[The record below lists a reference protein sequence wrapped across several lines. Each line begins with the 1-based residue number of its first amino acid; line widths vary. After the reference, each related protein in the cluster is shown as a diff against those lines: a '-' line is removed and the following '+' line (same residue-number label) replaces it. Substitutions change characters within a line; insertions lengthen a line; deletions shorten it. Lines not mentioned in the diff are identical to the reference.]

1 MCDGRIRP
9 NSGGSPAGGSK
20 RKPKPPAGWVVKR
33 MFAEAHL
40 KELKA
45 AVTERRLIIVAGAG
59 VCWEAG
65 LPLWQDLLCELM
77 PGFLRAR
84 GPEGGKTADQM
95 CAIAENFPLQAADV
109 WWGWLDRHDGAPAI
123 ASFFEE
129 TFIRDK
135 KPTRTHEQI
144 AELCRL
150 SGPGVITTNFDR
162 LFELCAPELQRRTHS
177 DSNLGLLFR
186 LGAGKFLLK
195 LHGTAENVESVVI
208 TARQYGQQS
217 LRNAYAAVLDA
228 IQLNSTLLFLG
239 YGGRDPDIDHL
250 RGQLVARFSGNVP
263 NIFMLLDRP
272 DPVLSESL
280 RANRVVVAEFD
291 GPRDGYEGVNELLND
306 LSAEGRASE
315 AKPSA
320 STRVRTGDVE
330 MPTEYIDALRR
341 HLELASFIGPR
352 TGELPRQPPKIES
365 IYVPVQIDIATGR
378 GLDRAKPDMFSA
390 QRTTFRSAWERW
402 QPDNDGPMVI
412 LGGPGA
418 GKTTLLKHLGLL
430 ALNATSSRGSR
441 SGADMTMAPG
451 SVPVFVRLSK
461 LKDLAPGIPDVLA
474 SCPPQVDL
482 QIASSFF
489 KRALDSG
496 ACLLLLD
503 GLDEAAD
510 RERTAELS
518 RWVMRIHRTFR
529 KSRLVLTSRYVG
541 YRGDA
546 VLKLPHWT
554 TSLVPLSDP
563 EIRVFLDRWYESLGE
578 SLGDDPKRAPQLAA
592 QLAEVLSSPERAD
605 LRSLASTPLMLL
617 IMALIHSSGKG
628 LPDRRVDLY
637 DLCVDILLEHWNKEN
652 DRKYIPAK
660 LGRAVL
666 RPLAFW
672 LHSHSQKYSASV
684 KELEPIIGPELE
696 RTPQLPYRDT
706 TTFLESVRDLS
717 GLFTGQSEDEY
728 SFLHPTFQEYLAAEH
743 VKTEPAAMPQRKRQ
757 RRPRLR

>member
-109 WWGWLDRHDGAPAI
+109 WWDWLDRHDGAPAI

-272 DPVLSESL
+272 DPTLSESL
-280 RANRVVVAEFD
+280 RTNRVVVAEFD
-291 GPRDGYEGVNELLND
+291 GERDGYGAVNALLDD
-306 LSAEGRASE
+306 LLAEGRALVKPPA
-315 AKPSA
+315 AKRA
-320 STRVRTGDVE
+320 RTGE
-330 MPTEYIDALRR
+330 TAMPPTYIDALRR
-341 HLELASFIGPR
+341 DLELAAFIGPP
-352 TGELPRQPPKIES
+352 TGDMVRRPKIEAV
-365 IYVPVQIDIATGR
+365 YVPVQIETITGR
-378 GLDRAKPDMFSA
+378 SPESGKPAIDRS
-390 QRTTFRSAWERW
+390 QRTTFSSAWEKWR
-402 QPDNDGPMVI
+402 PREDGPMVI

-430 ALNATSSRGSR
+430 ALDAAKTDGPAAS
-441 SGADMTMAPG
+441 AELTIAPG
-451 SVPVFVRLSK
+451 TMPVFVRLAK
-461 LKDLAPGIPDVLA
+461 LNDLSPGIPDLLA
-474 SCPPQVDL
+474 NCPPQVDL
-482 QIASSFF
+482 QMASSFF
-489 KRALDSG
+489 KQALDSG

-503 GLDEAAD
+503 GLDEAAN
-510 RERTAELS
+510 RERTVQLS
-518 RWVMRIHRTFR
+518 RWVERIH
-529 KSRLVLTSRYVG
+529 KSFGNCRIVVTSRFVG

-546 VLKLPHWT
+546 VLKIDHWT
-554 TSLVPLSDP
+554 TSLVPLAEP
-563 EIRVFLDRWYESLGE
+563 EIRLFLERWYESLE
-578 SLGDDPKRAPQLAA
+578 Q
-592 QLAEVLSSPERAD
+592 
-605 LRSLASTPLMLL
+605 
-617 IMALIHSSGKG
+617 
-628 LPDRRVDLY
+628 
-637 DLCVDILLEHWNKEN
+637 
-652 DRKYIPAK
+652 
-660 LGRAVL
+660 
-666 RPLAFW
+666 
-672 LHSHSQKYSASV
+672 
-684 KELEPIIGPELE
+684 
-696 RTPQLPYRDT
+696 
-706 TTFLESVRDLS
+706 
-717 GLFTGQSEDEY
+717 
-728 SFLHPTFQEYLAAEH
+728 
-743 VKTEPAAMPQRKRQ
+743 AMPWGQP
-757 RRPRLR
+757 RP